1 MKRKITIIVA
11 SMLFALKLFAG
22 TASIPIAS
30 GASITNIQDAISNA
44 VANGDSDIVLQF
56 AKNGTWGTGAS
67 GGDISIAVPAG
78 VTKLTFTFDPAT
90 SGATPILYLNTL
102 TYADALMTEG
112 ITFDGLKV
120 MTGTPSR
127 YLIQPSASTANRIPS
142 KITFKNCW
150 IEGYRSVF
158 SSTIAT
164 VTTEL
169 TYVNNTF
176 KNLANEGAFRVSVGT
191 IQKVNLRNNT
201 FINVG
206 GDASGTTG
214 SDYFIDFR
222 SPNSVTSQINF
233 SNNTIYYPRTQG
245 RGLFRTS
252 GNFTTGFLKENNNIY
267 STGNASSF
275 SLQLLYN
282 NASGTTTDADST
294 NYFSNKMTLGNNKGG
309 IHTTVYVE
317 NSPSNLFLNP
327 GADDFT
333 INDPNFAGLNIAG
346 DPKWFPKQV
355 SNPAVVT
362 TAIFPLNAGS
372 VSPSSVTV
380 DEGTDVQLTA
390 TRNYGYQ
397 FKEWQDSKGNVLSS
411 NATNTF
417 NISKDTTIIAI
428 FDPITTYT
436 YTVDVQGSQWGRV
449 QLTPAPVDGKY
460 ETGTVVNMTVV
471 PNAVTNFL
479 NWEDNTTQLSRVV
492 VVNEN
497 KSFTATFD
505 ERPFIVG
512 WDFKALEPR
521 GGRSGDFYAESANMG
536 SISLHEPNGNAV
548 NWLANAGSFTP
559 SYPCVRI
566 WTAGANFATT
576 RRYFQAS
583 FSTEGYNNVN
593 IKSMVSGNYQ
603 VYSVQKMQYSLNGT
617 DFTDLAS
624 ADITTAY
631 NSGWVNL
638 DAILPTAAE
647 NQSRVY
653 IRWIADVTSTIL
665 GNSVDNDG
673 MALTNIYVYADK
685 LPVIDNDAP
694 VLLST
699 VPANNANNASANGS
713 ITLTFDERMKLG
725 TGACTLNGV
734 TLTPSFGSK
743 TVTFA
748 YSKLT
753 YNTDYTFVVP
763 AGALTDMAGN
773 PFAGTSI
780 QFRTMNRPQPLAKT
794 FDFVVAKDGSGDGT
808 TIQSAFSAVP
818 VNNATPFLIFIKN
831 GVYAEYASLPSNKPN
846 VHIIG
851 QSRDNVIIT
860 GSRFSGLVEGG
871 VTYSTSTCQ
880 TLELMA
886 NNVYME
892 NVTVRNTAGVSAGQA
907 VALKTYGD
915 RCTFNNIKL
924 TGYQDTHLTGSGR
937 QWYLNSDIHGTV
949 DYIFGGGDVF
959 FETCLL
965 YNEARSG
972 GNVIVAPNTGG
983 SLQWGYV
990 FSSCTIDGDVA
1001 TQNNQYLLGRPWQ
1014 NSPRAVFINTRM
1026 NILPAAQG
1034 WTNMGVA
1041 PALFAEYNSMTANGQ
1056 AVDVSNRRS
1065 SYTTSGGVTTT
1076 GHQTVLTDVQAA
1088 QYTRSNVLSGND
1100 SWDPTP
1106 LVEKTANPTN
1116 VRKATGV
1123 ISWDVVDYAI
1133 SYIVLKNNVAV
1144 HFTTSATYT
1153 DAQFDNMAEY
1163 KVVAVAESG
1172 TLSEATL
1179 ATDITSNS
1187 DMSSNTKVYAYF
1199 SNNDIIVENL
1209 SSNAKVTAY
1218 ALNGLRIGAYTANS
1232 NRLVISNAQN
1242 CILQIV
1248 DNDKTTRLKMI
1259 R

>member
-1 MKRKITIIVA
+1 MIGLMSMFNLNAAQHFVTNVTELNTALNDYIAGDEIILAEGVYGVNGTKTITKSVTIKANANATSKPVLSQIMFSITGAASLTLDGLEMFWDIETAATPTSSRYFISATTAVIIPHIKLLNCNIHGYGRSLLRSDGGSAAQINELLVENTIIHDMGRESNGYSIFAAKSAKITKATFLNSTIYN
-11 SMLFALKLFAG
+11 S
-22 TASIPIAS
+22 
-30 GASITNIQDAISNA
+30 
-44 VANGDSDIVLQF
+44 
-56 AKNGTWGTGAS
+56 KNGFWYS
-67 GGDISIAVPAG
+67 E
-78 VTKLTFTFDPAT
+78 VTAWPIEFT
-90 SGATPILYLNTL
+90 
-102 TYADALMTEG
+102 
-112 ITFDGLKV
+112 
-120 MTGTPSR
+120 
-127 YLIQPSASTANRIPS
+127 
-142 KITFKNCW
+142 
-150 IEGYRSVF
+150 IEN
-158 SSTIAT
+158 STIIK
-164 VTTEL
+164 
-169 TYVNNTF
+169 NTAAGS
-176 KNLANEGAFRVSVGT
+176 KLLINTNAN
-191 IQKVNLRNNT
+191 
-201 FINVG
+201 
-206 GDASGTTG
+206 
-214 SDYFIDFR
+214 
-222 SPNSVTSQINF
+222 PNSVYRVKNSIISDSYDATTNNMVLKLN
-233 SNNTIYYPRTQG
+233 SN
-245 RGLFRTS
+245 
-252 GNFTTGFLKENNNIY
+252 
-267 STGNASSF
+267 
-275 SLQLLYN
+275 
-282 NASGTTTDADST
+282 GTTILA
-294 NYFSNKMTLGNNKGG
+294 
-309 IHTTVYVE
+309 HVE
-317 NSPSNLFLNP
+317 NSILGNHFPATKITGSLSTNTEVAVSSLSYDYGQMTIQTVPATITGMGDPRWTLNP
-327 GADDFT
+327 VVSAPAT
-333 INDPNFAGLNIAG
+333 LTTSV
-346 DPKWFPKQV
+346 FP
-355 SNPAVVT
+355 A
-362 TAIFPLNAGS
+362 NAGTIAA
-372 VSPSSVTV
+372 SPVKNPYAQG
-380 DEGTDVQLTA
+380 DEITLTA
-390 TRNYGYQ
+390 TRGFGFE
-397 FKEWQDSKGNVLSS
+397 FKEWKNVGTGQTLSTA
-411 NATNTF
+411 NPYTF
-417 NISKDTTIIAI
+417 NIDADIEVQAI

-436 YTVDVQGSQWGRV
+436 YTVDVQGSAWGRV

-460 ETGTVVNMTVV
+460 EAGTVVNMTVV

-479 NWEDNTTQLSRVV
+479 NWEDNTTELTRIV

-512 WDFKALEPR
+512 WDFKVQEPR
-521 GGRSGDFYAESANMG
+521 SGRSGDFYAESANMG

-566 WTAGANFATT
+566 WTAGASFATT

-685 LPVIDNDAP
+685 LPVVDNDAP

-713 ITLTFDERMKLG
+713 ITLTFDERVKLG

-748 YSKLT
+748 YSKLA

-794 FDFVVAKDGSGDGT
+794 FDFVVAQDGSGDGT

-990 FSSCTIDGDVA
+990 FSSCTIDGDAA
-1001 TQNNQYLLGRPWQ
+1001 TQNNNYLLGRPWQ
-1014 NSPRAVFINTRM
+1014 NSPRAVFLNTRM

-1034 WTNMGVA
+1034 WTNMSVA
-1041 PALFAEYNSMTANGQ
+1041 PALFAEYNSMTASGQ

-1065 SYTTSGGVTTT
+1065 SFTTSGGVTTT

-1116 VRKATGV
+1116 VRKATSA

-1133 SYIVLKNNVAV
+1133 SYIVIKNNVAV

-1163 KVVAVAESG
+1163 KVIAVAESG
-1172 TLSEATL
+1172 TLSEAVL
-1179 ATDITSNS
+1179 ATDITSSENMEYS
-1187 DMSSNTKVYAYF
+1187 AKTYAYF
-1199 SNNDIIVENL
+1199 SNNDIVVENL
-1209 SSNAKVTAY
+1209 SSNAKVTAF
-1218 ALNGLRIGAYTANS
+1218 ALNGVRIGAYTANS

>member
-1 MKRKITIIVA
+1 MKRKNYFLLMIGLMLIFNLNAAQHFVTNVTELNTALNDYIAGDEIILAEGVYGVNGTKTITKSVTIKANANATSKPVLSQIMFSITGAASLTLDGLELLWDVETAATPTSSRYFISATTAVIIPHIKLLNCNIHGYGRSLLRSDGGSAAQINELLVENTIIHDMGRENNGY
-11 SMLFALKLFAG
+11 SIFAAKSAKITKATFLNSTIYNSKNGFWYSEVTAWPIEFTIENSTIIKNTAAGSKLLINTNANPNSVYRVKNSIISDSYDATTANMVLKLN
-22 TASIPIAS
+22 S
-30 GASITNIQDAISNA
+30 
-44 VANGDSDIVLQF
+44 
-56 AKNGTWGTGAS
+56 NGTTILAHVEN
-67 GGDISIAVPAG
+67 SILGNHFPA
-78 VTKLTFTFDPAT
+78 
-90 SGATPILYLNTL
+90 
-102 TYADALMTEG
+102 
-112 ITFDGLKV
+112 
-120 MTGTPSR
+120 
-127 YLIQPSASTANRIPS
+127 S
-142 KITFKNCW
+142 KITGSLTTNT
-150 IEGYRSVF
+150 EVAV
-158 SSTIAT
+158 SS
-164 VTTEL
+164 L
-169 TYVNNTF
+169 SYDY
-176 KNLANEGAFRVSVGT
+176 GQMT
-191 IQKVNLRNNT
+191 IQTVPAT
-201 FINVG
+201 I
-206 GDASGTTG
+206 TG
-214 SDYFIDFR
+214 
-222 SPNSVTSQINF
+222 
-233 SNNTIYYPRTQG
+233 
-245 RGLFRTS
+245 
-252 GNFTTGFLKENNNIY
+252 
-267 STGNASSF
+267 
-275 SLQLLYN
+275 
-282 NASGTTTDADST
+282 
-294 NYFSNKMTLGNNKGG
+294 M
-309 IHTTVYVE
+309 
-317 NSPSNLFLNP
+317 
-327 GADDFT
+327 
-333 INDPNFAGLNIAG
+333 G
-346 DPKWFPKQV
+346 DPRWTL
-355 SNPAVVT
+355 NPAVSAP
-362 TAIFPLNAGS
+362 AILTSSVFPANAGTIAA
-372 VSPSSVTV
+372 SPVKNPYAQG
-380 DEGTDVQLTA
+380 DEITLTA
-390 TRNYGYQ
+390 TRGFGFE
-397 FKEWQDSKGNVLSS
+397 FKEWKNVGTGQTLSTA
-411 NATNTF
+411 NPYTF
-417 NISKDTTIIAI
+417 NIDADIEVQAV

-583 FSTEGYNNVN
+583 FSTEGYNNIN
-593 IKSMVSGNYQ
+593 IKSMVGGNYQ

-617 DFTDLAS
+617 DFTDLGS
-624 ADITTAY
+624 VDITTVY
-631 NSGWVNL
+631 NSGWLNL
-638 DAILPTAAE
+638 DAILPAAAE

-653 IRWIADVTSTIL
+653 IRWVADVTSPVL
-665 GNSVDNDG
+665 GNSGDNDG

-685 LPVIDNDAP
+685 LPVVDNDAP

-725 TGACTLNGV
+725 AGACTLNGV
-734 TLTPSFGSK
+734 ALTPSFGSK

-753 YNTDYTFVVP
+753 YNSDYTFVVP

-886 NNVYME
+886 NNVYLE

-1065 SYTTSGGVTTT
+1065 TYTTSGGVSTT

-1100 SWDPTP
+1100 NWDPTP
-1106 LVEKTANPTN
+1106 LVEKTANPSN

-1153 DAQFDNMAEY
+1153 DVQFDNMAEY

-1172 TLSEATL
+1172 ALSEATL
-1179 ATDITSNS
+1179 ATDITSNEN
-1187 DMSSNTKVYAYF
+1187 MEHNTKVYAYF
-1199 SNNDIIVENL
+1199 SNNDIVVENL
-1209 SSNAKVTAY
+1209 SNDAKVTVFG
-1218 ALNGLRIGAYTANS
+1218 LNGVRVGTYTANS
-1232 NRLVISNAQN
+1232 NRLLISNAQN